1 MQSQQKPIYKLYV
14 ITSCC
19 MWIFVGHKTSRIST
33 KIRNKYNN
41 GGVHKTKARDQNA
54 SIQQLHQKATNKWR
68 HFKIYFSIITKWKH
82 ATNTF
87 KKMSNTK
94 TQKRE
99 HIKITDKN
107 PNYFEKNTTGKKIEK
122 EKWKV
127 KQKVSSKKD
136 LKNKKLKA
144 TVTIK

>member
-1 MQSQQKPIYKLYV
+1 
-14 ITSCC
+14 
-19 MWIFVGHKTSRIST
+19 
-33 KIRNKYNN
+33 
-41 GGVHKTKARDQNA
+41 
-54 SIQQLHQKATNKWR
+54 
-68 HFKIYFSIITKWKH
+68 
-82 ATNTF
+82 
-87 KKMSNTK
+87 MSNTK